1 VANLIESYKTRK
13 MPTPWLAAH
22 NVMEDHT
29 KRRSANEPV
38 PENGIDR
45 CFEYLLAHANILRC
59 ILFQENVVQQDS
71 SDSEDLKE
79 FMKDRTE
86 LFTFSFI

>member
-1 VANLIESYKTRK
+1 

-38 PENGIDR
+38 PEDGLDR

-71 SDSEDLKE
+71 SDSEVDADVLKLVKE
-79 FMKDRTE
+79 R
-86 LFTFSFI
+86 LLHI